1 MLHRFRLCCT
11 IDLGDCHHGR
21 NSSLSSIQAGPVR
34 HMKVHWVDERH
45 DTKCEGNT
53 NKSGS
58 ATTCN
63 HGSID
68 VGARNVKSAVA
79 RTAAGSVVRYW

>member
-1 MLHRFRLCCT
+1 
-11 IDLGDCHHGR
+11 
-21 NSSLSSIQAGPVR
+21 
-34 HMKVHWVDERH
+34 MKVHWVDERH